1 MDIAYVRVS
10 TMDQNEAR
18 QVKAMLEAGIEKDNI
33 HIEKASGKGRVRPV
47 LMQLLNSKL
56 GLRKGDTLYIESFSR
71 LARNTKDLLDIVEE
85 LKEKDVKL
93 ISLKEKVDTSTPT
106 GKLMLN
112 MLGTIYQFERDCL
125 LERQREGIEIAKAKG
140 KYKGRK
146 PIDYPENWQEV
157 YSKVKAKEITATKG
171 MELLDMKRT
180 TFYKLIN
187 RYEQNQQQAE

>member
-1 MDIAYVRVS
+1 MKIAYVRVS
-10 TMDQNEAR
+10 TIDQNEAR
-18 QVKAMLEAGIEKDNI
+18 QVKAMVEAGIEKDNI
-33 HIEKASGKGRVRPV
+33 HIEKASGKNRKRPV
-47 LMQLLNSKL
+47 LEQLLNSKL

-85 LKEKDVKL
+85 LRIKEVEL
-93 ISLKEKVDTSTPT
+93 VSLKEKVDTSTPT

-112 MLGTIYQFERDCL
+112 MLGSIYQFERDCL

-157 YSKVKAKEITATKG
+157 YSRVKAEK
-171 MELLDMKRT
+171 D
-180 TFYKLIN
+180 N
-187 RYEQNQQQAE
+187 CH